1 MSNINNEREAK
12 YLEKEKK
19 LIKPYRVI
27 ITSGITILLLLL
39 VVFIVFF
46 PFKGGSWFSIII
58 EEFKTGQWNSK
69 TIGELFIQFGMWAFL
84 IWKLITRINETILYI
99 KKKKLFNI
107 DLETR
112 EELNALVGRKVHKW
126 TREQKNKYVDYVL
139 GLIIEAFSQDNN
151 ALDAFTISQIKETLE
166 KDDLQ
171 RKEKI
176 IKVTELIEKT
186 GKKVDNKEK
195 INTLKLN

>member
-1 MSNINNEREAK
+1 MGEKCISE
-12 YLEKEKK
+12 LENK
-19 LIKPYRVI
+19 
-27 ITSGITILLLLL
+27 
-39 VVFIVFF
+39 
-46 PFKGGSWFSIII
+46 
-58 EEFKTGQWNSK
+58 
-69 TIGELFIQFGMWAFL
+69 
-84 IWKLITRINETILYI
+84 
-99 KKKKLFNI
+99 
-107 DLETR
+107 
-112 EELNALVGRKVHKW
+112 
-126 TREQKNKYVDYVL
+126 KNKYVDYVL

-195 INTLKLN
+195 INTLKQI

>member
-58 EEFKTGQWNSK
+58 DEFKTGKWSSK
-69 TIGELFIQFGMWAFL
+69 TIGELFVQFSVWAFL

-99 KKKKLFNI
+99 KKKKLFDI

-112 EELNALVGRKVHKW
+112 KELNALVGRKVRKW

-139 GLIIEAFSQDNN
+139 GLIIEVFSQDNN
-151 ALDAFTISQIKETLE
+151 ALDAFTVSQIKETLE
-166 KDDLQ
+166 NDDLE

-186 GKKVDNKEK
+186 GKKIDTKEK
-195 INTLKLN
+195 ISTLKQI

>member
-58 EEFKTGQWNSK
+58 EEFKTGQWSSK
-69 TIGELFIQFGMWAFL
+69 TIGELFIQFSMWAFL

-112 EELNALVGRKVHKW
+112 KELNALVGRKVHKW

-166 KDDLQ
+166 NDELH

-186 GKKVDNKEK
+186 GKKVDTKEK
-195 INTLKLN
+195 ISTLKQI